1 MFSWSHGQVRVIV
14 KWRCVYAHMQG
25 RVPVKWKDV
34 QQKAG
39 KGSMLGDTLL
49 GKGLEKIKP
58 NGVPGFQATPCL
70 PASPGVLAS
79 FVST

>member
-1 MFSWSHGQVRVIV
+1 
-14 KWRCVYAHMQG
+14 
-25 RVPVKWKDV
+25 VKWKDV